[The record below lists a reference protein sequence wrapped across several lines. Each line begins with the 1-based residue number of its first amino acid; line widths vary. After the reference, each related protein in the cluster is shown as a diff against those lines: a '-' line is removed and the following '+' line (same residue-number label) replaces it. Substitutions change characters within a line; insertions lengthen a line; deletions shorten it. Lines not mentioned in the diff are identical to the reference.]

1 MWYHQSIPKSILI
14 VPLQDIASTGSFVK
28 VWIRTQKGSRAVKP
42 PPVHFFLNK
51 SQGYGLND
59 GLVYILQ
66 KALEK
71 QVTENTKNIIILE
84 GFLHGAWE
92 KTPMGR
98 EQAAD
103 RQTHS
108 GHPFLKEWGEKQK
121 KRLAQCSGGIIHP
134 AEARCSR
141 GGKAKDGD
149 FSSEWI
155 LGWDPCS
162 HKFKGRSFVWRALR

>member
-1 MWYHQSIPKSILI
+1 M
-14 VPLQDIASTGSFVK
+14 ASTGSFVK

-108 GHPFLKEWGEKQK
+108 GHPFLK
-121 KRLAQCSGGIIHP
+121 
-134 AEARCSR
+134 
-141 GGKAKDGD
+141 
-149 FSSEWI
+149 
-155 LGWDPCS
+155 
-162 HKFKGRSFVWRALR
+162 